1 VRVTAATTMDPEGDL
16 LTLES
21 AAAAVAGGSPVRAEG
36 RGAVE
41 SSDSPA
47 VIVASSLKIE
57 VDD

>member
-1 VRVTAATTMDPEGDL
+1 
-16 LTLES
+16 
-21 AAAAVAGGSPVRAEG
+21 VRAEG